1 MGPVQQAPAQG
12 PREEHDDPP
21 GTSRPGGRPRVGP
34 ALEHSVSAALP
45 SWAAG
50 GPCKGAVRAK
60 VAGKA
65 VGPRGGEGVLSG
77 ADAAPRDSTAAALD
91 PGGPEAPSK
100 LLGAGPGAF
109 PLPSDQ
115 TVTVARSTVGQAFP
129 WRRLSPLWSVAL
141 HLPDGEPCVTSSR
154 KLSSHAVL
162 PPSHPILFLTPQPCL
177 PCL

>member
-60 VAGKA
+60 AAGKA

-77 ADAAPRDSTAAALD
+77 ADAASWDSTAAALD
-91 PGGPEAPSK
+91 PGGSEAPSK

-109 PLPSDQ
+109 LLPSGQ
-115 TVTVARSTVGQAFP
+115 TVTVARGTVGQLFRGGGCLLAGP
-129 WRRLSPLWSVAL
+129 WRSTSQTESRASPAPESSPL
-141 HLPDGEPCVTSSR
+141 
-154 KLSSHAVL
+154 
-162 PPSHPILFLTPQPCL
+162 PPRSLQATPSCF
-177 PCL
+177 